1 MRIAI
6 VSSYYPWPPS
16 AGGVETIVRNVSAQL
31 VKRGHEVYVV
41 TTPFDVTTMK
51 QVSEYGVEE
60 KDGVILYKLRP
71 GKLKIGYARFI
82 KNLKEVIKE
91 IKPELVHAH
100 NLHPHLLQ
108 LALWKEEIGYKLVS
122 ELHHPAIEL
131 DFLVQNLAMPFAI
144 QALRLLSKN
153 IDAFIAHTELE
164 KEWLESKGIRSKKIF
179 LVRFPTIPQELL
191 NYNIQVET
199 LGDVLYLGR
208 IVYRK
213 GIHVLIK
220 ALSIVKP
227 NLEEIKATV
236 AGPADQQYL
245 NYLVKLVQ
253 KYNLKN
259 SISFVGFVKEQEKY
273 RFIRS
278 HKILVLPS
286 LKEYTGGV
294 LLEAQALGV
303 PVIATRVGA
312 VPEMIIDHQ
321 TGLLVEPNNEVKLAK
336 AIEWLLTN
344 KSLYQYYSRKAKEF
358 VKDFTTEESVEKL
371 ERFYYDIT
379 NNTISNI

>member
-6 VSSYYPWPPS
+6 VCSYYPWPPS
-16 AGGVETIVRNVSAQL
+16 VGGVETIVRNVSMQL

-51 QVSEYGVEE
+51 QVSEYGIEE
-60 KDGVILYKLRP
+60 KNGVIVYKLRP

-82 KNLKEVIKE
+82 KNLKEVIEK

-108 LALWKEEIGYKLVS
+108 LALWKEEIGYKLVA

-131 DFLVQNLAMPFAI
+131 DFFVQRLAMPFAI
-144 QALRLLSKN
+144 LALKLASKN
-153 IDAFIAHTELE
+153 IDAFIAHTKLE
-164 KEWLESKGIRSKKIF
+164 KEWLETKVICNKKIF
-179 LVRFPTIPQELL
+179 LINFPTISQELL
-191 NYNIQVET
+191 NYNIQVEN

-213 GIHVLIK
+213 GIHILVK

-227 NLEEIKATV
+227 YLEGFKATI

-245 NYLVKLVQ
+245 KYLMELVE
-253 KYNLKN
+253 KFNLKDN
-259 SISFVGFVKEQEKY
+259 VSFINFVKEEEKY
-273 RFIRS
+273 KLIRS
-278 HKILVLPS
+278 HKIFVLPS
-286 LKEYTGGV
+286 LKEYTPCV

-303 PVIATRVGA
+303 PVLTTKVGA
-312 VPEMIIDHQ
+312 IPEMVLDGE
-321 TGLLVEPNNEVKLAK
+321 TGLLIKPGDPYELAK
-336 AIEWLLTN
+336 SITMLIENEDLRRSFST
-344 KSLYQYYSRKAKEF
+344 KAREW
-358 VKDFTTEESVEKL
+358 VKKFTLESSVTKL
-371 ERFYYDIT
+371 EEVYEYAFRE
-379 NNTISNI
+379 SS

>member
-1 MRIAI
+1 MKIA
-6 VSSYYPWPPS
+6 VVCSYYPWPPS
-16 AGGVETIVRNVSAQL
+16 VGGVETIVRNVSTQL

-51 QVSEYGVEE
+51 QVSEYGIEE
-60 KDGVILYKLRP
+60 KYGVIVYKLRP

-82 KNLKEVIKE
+82 KNLKEVIKD

-100 NLHPHLLQ
+100 SLHPHLLQ
-108 LALWKEEIGYKLVS
+108 LALWKEEIGYKLVA

-144 QALRLLSKN
+144 QALKLLSKN
-153 IDAFIAHTELE
+153 IDAFIVHTKLE
-164 KEWLESKGIRSKKIF
+164 KEWLKTKGICNKKIF
-179 LVRFPTIPQELL
+179 LIRFPTIPQELL
-191 NYNIQVET
+191 NYNIQVEN

-213 GIHVLIK
+213 GIHILIK

-227 NLEEIKATV
+227 HLEGIKATI

-245 NYLVKLVQ
+245 NYLIELVE

-259 SISFVGFVKEQEKY
+259 NISFIGFVKEEEKH

-278 HKILVLPS
+278 HKIFVLPS
-286 LKEYTGGV
+286 LKEYTPCV

-312 VPEMIIDHQ
+312 VPEMIIDRE
-321 TGLLVEPNNEVKLAK
+321 TGLLVEPNNEVELAK

-344 KSLYQYYSRKAKEF
+344 KTPYQYFSRKAREF
-358 VKDFTTEESVEKL
+358 VKDFTTEETVEKL
-371 ERFYYDIT
+371 ERLYYDI
-379 NNTISNI
+379 ISN